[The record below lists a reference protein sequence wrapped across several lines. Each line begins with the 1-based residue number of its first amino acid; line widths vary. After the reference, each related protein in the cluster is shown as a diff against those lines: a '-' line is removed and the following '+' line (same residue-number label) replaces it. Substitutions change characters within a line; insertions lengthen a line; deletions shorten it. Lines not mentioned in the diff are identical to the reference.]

1 MTTSTI
7 RKLPNGDE
15 MEIRT
20 NPGAAPIVFIN
31 GVLQPRYRGP
41 QGPWQPV
48 FTWRPRRINGRWYW
62 LTTVYK
68 REKNRIVWPS
78 QGYEYGDVFDVLKD
92 E

>member
-7 RKLPNGDE
+7 TKLPNGDE

-31 GVLQPRYRGP
+31 GVLQSRYRGP

-48 FTWRPRRINGRWYW
+48 FTWCTRRINGRWYW

-68 REKNRIVWPS
+68 RERNRLVWPD
-78 QGYEYGDVFDVLKD
+78 QGYEYGDVFDALKD
-92 E
+92 R